1 MNSTNKTSSTQWRKA
16 AVVLAACLIAGCDRA
31 PSTLPQS
38 VSGDIRRDATVAA
51 IERVMPSVVN
61 IRTTQL
67 VRRDDPYEAI
77 FRRFYGLKDQVEERP
92 SDIGS
97 GVIIDEV
104 GEDGFILTNIHVV
117 NRAKRIQVQL
127 WDGRE
132 YEAEALLGT
141 REIDIALLRI
151 TRRPGDKPFR
161 PVKIAKDDDLLLGE
175 TVIAVGNPF
184 GLGGSISRG
193 ILSSKN
199 RRPDSGGMKLDYR
212 DWLQTDAD
220 INPGN
225 SGGPLINVRGE
236 LIGINVA
243 VVGQNEGKG
252 TGFAIPIKQ
261 ISASLSDFF
270 SVEWTAKLWFGA
282 RLRGAPYPLT
292 VLEVQPN
299 SPAAKGGLK
308 IGQEVLAVN
317 GKPVKGL
324 GEFNLFMTFKK
335 NHTAEITVMDEGR
348 KKTLAVEMIPME
360 ELRRQMIFTRLG
372 LKTQHLTAEQAA
384 TFALNEKAGLL
395 VADVDKGSPADVA
408 QLKAGIVLV
417 EVDGAGVTDQITA
430 TNILGNKKS
439 GERVLLTFKV
449 LNRFANGFVE
459 ARTVQIEIATR

>member
-1 MNSTNKTSSTQWRKA
+1 ML
-16 AVVLAACLIAGCDRA
+16 VACLIAGCDRA
-31 PSTLPQS
+31 PSTSPHS
-38 VSGDIRRDATVAA
+38 NSGDIRRDATVVA

-77 FRRFYGLKDQVEERP
+77 FRRFYGLKESPQVEERP

-104 GEDGFILTNIHVV
+104 GEYGFILTNIHVV

-141 REIDIALLRI
+141 RENDIALLRI
-151 TRRPGDKPFR
+151 IRRPGDKPFR
-161 PVKIAKDDDLLLGE
+161 PVDMAKDDDLLLGE

-193 ILSSKN
+193 ILSAKN

-225 SGGPLINVRGE
+225 SGGPLINLRGE

-270 SVEWTAKLWFGA
+270 SIEWTAKLWFGA
-282 RLRGAPYPLT
+282 RLRGAPHPLT
-292 VLEVQPN
+292 VRELQPN
-299 SPAAKGGLK
+299 SPAAKAGLK
-308 IGQEVLAVN
+308 VGQTVLEVN
-317 GKPVKGL
+317 GRAVKSL
-324 GEFNLFMTFKK
+324 GAFNLQIPTKPD
-335 NHTAEITVMDEGR
+335 HTAEITVMDEGR
-348 KKTLAVEMIPME
+348 KKKLIVEMIPME
-360 ELRRQMIFTRLG
+360 ELQRQMIFTRLG
-372 LKTQHLTAEQAA
+372 LKTQHLTPEQAG
-384 TFALNEKAGLL
+384 TFAVNEKAGLL
-395 VADVDKGSPADVA
+395 VTDVDKNSPADVA

-430 TNILGNKKS
+430 TNKLGNKKP

-449 LNRFANGFVE
+449 LNRANGFVE
-459 ARTVQIEIATR
+459 AHAVQIELPIR